1 MDKNM
6 INIDEFVKQR
16 LEGVEENER
25 AGAWLNMRDLL
36 DEKMPLSPVKGVFN
50 WRKYLAATGSLL
62 LLTLFSFGGYEL
74 LSEKNVFTS
83 SLGKIGSASST
94 SAQPTEQKFSADKK
108 ATSFDSQH
116 AQEANAIVNS
126 SSARTENN
134 SSTTAI
140 QKPTTTYQ
148 TADKI
153 NKEVALNTLKTKSTT
168 TTNKVAKEHKAQTV
182 NKTSKHQE
190 LTTSKE
196 AVGSKEA
203 VISNKSINT
212 QPLVSNNPQ
221 HLVGH
226 STPLPSNTSV
236 TTTSTNNTAGSTT
249 TPPKATSELLRTS
262 TSNHPS
268 TTNATTTGGEHNAT
282 ANQEATVSS
291 GNSKPNQ
298 SIDNLVTSIDSI
310 RKITVVERTKV
321 NPKTKAVS
329 VVRDTL
335 SIGKMAIEQPVAS
348 SKSQGIL
355 GNSANAS
362 NEVQPQ
368 SGMKQ
373 QLTVAE
379 ADSKG
384 LTNLSSKKVKSSKSG
399 MYSSD
404 AFRQRIENT
413 KFRLQQVRFYP
424 GITFGMNSFLFGPS
438 SMMGGYQVGMSG
450 IVKFDEKWSMLA
462 ELKFIQRF
470 NQNMKVSDNYWKIGT
485 ITGNEYEANFIE
497 HYFKFSTVN
506 SVELPLAIRYAYK
519 RLQCFAGGNFVYNF
533 NVNPEEVTRMYEVNT
548 YQGNSFER
556 NTVTTIAVDDFGS
569 RFSIGYLLGAGYE
582 VTPAFLVDLRM
593 TNNFWDNAAGS
604 GPRKVSKQLYYQPS
618 FQLSVTYRLPARN
631 RIPRA
636 Q

>member
-16 LEGVEENER
+16 LEGAEENER

-36 DEKMPLSPVKGVFN
+36 DEKMPLSPIKGAFN
-50 WRKYLAATGSLL
+50 WRKYLAATGGLL
-62 LLTLFSFGGYEL
+62 LLTLFSLGGYEL
-74 LSEKNVFTS
+74 LSENKLFTS
-83 SLGKIGSASST
+83 SLGKIGNASST
-94 SAQPTEQKFSADKK
+94 TVQKSEQNSIAEKK
-108 ATSFDSQH
+108 AIATSLHQSQQAVALEKSISTATETNTLTST
-116 AQEANAIVNS
+116 AQKQTS
-126 SSARTENN
+126 SNTSV
-134 SSTTAI
+134 I
-140 QKPTTTYQ
+140 
-148 TADKI
+148 KI
-153 NKEVALNTLKTKSTT
+153 KKEVALNAKSSSTT
-168 TTNKVAKEHKAQTV
+168 ITNTKKKNTQAAKETTI
-182 NKTSKHQE
+182 NQE

-196 AVGSKEA
+196 V
-203 VISNKSINT
+203 VIADKMVNA
-212 QPLVSNNPQ
+212 QPLVSNSHQQNI
-221 HLVGH
+221 GN
-226 STPLPSNTSV
+226 SAPLQANSSV
-236 TTTSTNNTAGSTT
+236 TTSTTSTNNTVSNSTVS
-249 TPPKATSELLRTS
+249 PKATSELLRT
-262 TSNHPS
+262 TNSNNPS
-268 TTNATTTGGEHNAT
+268 NTNAIAT
-282 ANQEATVSS
+282 DVEQKASAYQESTVSS
-291 GNSKPNQ
+291 VPNSSEHPMAKP
-298 SIDNLVTSIDSI
+298 LTAVDSI
-310 RKITVVERTKV
+310 RKITVVEKTKV
-321 NPKTKAVS
+321 NPKTKVVS

-335 SIGKMAIEQPVAS
+335 SIGKMAIEKP
-348 SKSQGIL
+348 I
-355 GNSANAS
+355 AS
-362 NEVQPQ
+362 NKTQTVEGKGAMASNDLQPQ

-384 LTNLSSKKVKSSKSG
+384 LTNLSSKKVKSHKSD

-424 GITFGMNSFLFGPS
+424 GIIFGMNSFLFGPS

-506 SVELPLAIRYAYK
+506 SIELPIAIRYAYK
-519 RLQCFAGGNFVYNF
+519 RLQCFAGGNIVYNF

-548 YQGNSFER
+548 YNGNSFER

-569 RFSIGYLLGAGYE
+569 RFSLGYLLGAGYE
-582 VTPAFLVDLRM
+582 VSPAFLVDLRM
-593 TNNFWDNAAGS
+593 TNNFWDNAVGS